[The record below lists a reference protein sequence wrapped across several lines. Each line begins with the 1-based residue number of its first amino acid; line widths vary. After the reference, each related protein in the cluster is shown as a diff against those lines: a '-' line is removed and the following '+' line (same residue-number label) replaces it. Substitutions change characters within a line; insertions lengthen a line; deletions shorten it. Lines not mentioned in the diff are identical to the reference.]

1 MGSNPTEGTQHR
13 KASHMSNTALMGMI
27 CIALAAFIMNII
39 TILMKLTAHETI
51 KTPIILAV
59 VNFMIMV
66 YFIMRAMPN

>member
-1 MGSNPTEGTQHR
+1 
-13 KASHMSNTALMGMI
+13 MSNTALMVII

-39 TILMKLTAHETI
+39 TILMNLTAHESI

-59 VNFMIMV
+59 VTIMIMV

>member
-1 MGSNPTEGTQHR
+1 
-13 KASHMSNTALMGMI
+13 MSNTALIGMI